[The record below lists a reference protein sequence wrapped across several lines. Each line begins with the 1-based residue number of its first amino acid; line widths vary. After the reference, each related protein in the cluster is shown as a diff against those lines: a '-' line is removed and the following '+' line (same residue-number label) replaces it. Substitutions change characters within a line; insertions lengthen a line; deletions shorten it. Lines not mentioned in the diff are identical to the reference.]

1 MNRITGLTRNAS
13 QKFTIADPNGGGD
26 ITITLNYRPRVQGW
40 FIDIAFKTFALNGYK
55 ITRGPN
61 ILGKFRNVLPFGL
74 GVTVSDNYE
83 PFLINDFESGRV
95 SLFLLTSTEVAEVVT
110 LIAGGATV
118 P

>member
-1 MNRITGLTRNAS
+1 MKQILGLTRRPS
-13 QKFTIADPNGGGD
+13 QKFTIAAPNGGGD
-26 ITITLNYRPRVQGW
+26 ITVTLNYRPRVQGW
-40 FIDIAFKTFALNGYK
+40 FIDIAFKSFALNGYK

-61 ILGKFRNVLPFGL
+61 ILGKFRNVIPFGL
-74 GVTVSDNYE
+74 GVTVADNYE

-95 SLFLLTSTEVAEVVT
+95 SLFLLTTAEVAEVVT